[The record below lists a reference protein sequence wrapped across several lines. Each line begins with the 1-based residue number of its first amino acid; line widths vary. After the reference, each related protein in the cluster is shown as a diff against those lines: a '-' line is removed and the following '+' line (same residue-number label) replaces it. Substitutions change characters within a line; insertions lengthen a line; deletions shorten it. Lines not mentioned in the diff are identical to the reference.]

1 MKNQITKPKS
11 ITILVILLLITITI
25 TLNAQISK
33 SSNQNVAKPVKVI
46 DGKIMPEGYDL
57 SLIESRN
64 IESVNVI
71 KPDSTNRV
79 ADLIAKYG
87 ENAKNGVILI
97 KIRKREADLIETK
110 PTVENDEKLYSVVQ
124 QMPMFPGGE
133 SELSRFINQN
143 IKYPVRAQQ
152 NSIQGRVIVRFVVSK
167 TGQVDRVEVIRSLFP
182 DCDKEAVRVIKL
194 LPKFIPG
201 KQNGENVAVWYI
213 MPVTFKL
220 Q

>member
-1 MKNQITKPKS
+1 M
-11 ITILVILLLITITI
+11 
-25 TLNAQISK
+25 
-33 SSNQNVAKPVKVI
+33 
-46 DGKIMPEGYDL
+46 
-57 SLIESRN
+57 
-64 IESVNVI
+64 NVI